1 MQRAYPTA
9 TARENTDEDSGDIQE
24 HAYEM
29 GYADRGQTFDF
40 ARAYGAVNLKLRA
53 AYPRYKRLNQ
63 LLDRKKGILTRT
75 TWEVY

>member
-1 MQRAYPTA
+1 
-9 TARENTDEDSGDIQE
+9 
-24 HAYEM
+24 M

-63 LLDRKKGILTRT
+63 LLDRKKAS
-75 TWEVY
+75 